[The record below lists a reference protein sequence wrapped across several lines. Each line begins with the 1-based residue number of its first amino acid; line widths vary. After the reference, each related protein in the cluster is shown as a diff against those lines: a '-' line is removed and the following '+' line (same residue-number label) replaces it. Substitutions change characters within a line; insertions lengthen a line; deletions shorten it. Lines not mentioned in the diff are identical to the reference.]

1 MIKKILSLTFILFSF
16 IGIANSNAVI
26 ETTTSKTLKEQQQKD
41 IEMQKQIDAL
51 KLEIRRL
58 KGEDIKIKQSIENK
72 QDKPEEATNDDE
84 VKTENTDVNNKKKEG
99 LIGYVSPTTRNKI
112 SKWFHTYLSP
122 DKNPVFLDKKHL
134 IGFTYGYDI
143 DRRWALIG
151 DITRAQS
158 REMHTLSIGYSR
170 GFKFFCFNGRY
181 TLGLFSWLGYDPK
194 AVGGDFKYRT
204 LGIEFIPEIIIG
216 TKMLYITAGVG
227 ASYVFYGETSYN
239 STNPLHNTIN
249 NTTKDGLTY
258 FNWVITASI
267 GHRFDNGLV
276 LELLW
281 KHYSNGQLG
290 DVNYDLNFIGMSVKY
305 AFTVGTH

>member
-16 IGIANSNAVI
+16 VGIANSNAVI

-51 KLEIRRL
+51 KLEIRKL
-58 KGEDIKIKQSIENK
+58 KGEDVKIKNK
-72 QDKPEEATNDDE
+72 QDKQQE
-84 VKTENTDVNNKKKEG
+84 TEQTTAEQEKKEG
-99 LIGYVSPTTRNKI
+99 LIGYVEPTTRNKI

-134 IGFTYGYDI
+134 IGFTYGYDV

-170 GFKFFCFNGRY
+170 GFKFLCFNGRY

-216 TKMLYITAGVG
+216 TQMLYITAGVG
-227 ASYVFYGETSYN
+227 ASYVFYGKTSYD
-239 STNPLHNTIN
+239 STNRLDNTIHN
-249 NTTKDGLTY
+249 SADGVRKDGLTY

-305 AFTVGTH
+305 AFTVGTN